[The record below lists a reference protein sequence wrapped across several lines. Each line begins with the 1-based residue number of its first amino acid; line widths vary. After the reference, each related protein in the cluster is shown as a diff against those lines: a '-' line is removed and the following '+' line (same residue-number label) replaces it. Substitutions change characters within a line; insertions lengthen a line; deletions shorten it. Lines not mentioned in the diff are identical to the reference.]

1 MRRPHLPP
9 TSAKEIAVSNNKHNP
24 QQTKHLHSPKRITPM
39 DYKALLEKA
48 LQTHVGTLR
57 LLYHKDGL
65 CLAEADGK
73 LVLCVGNIAYTITS
87 SPQEPCTYLQKAGCL
102 IAAIHNAFNA
112 SEIIGLAETGKK
124 LHTIS
129 GNYYDLGSICQMLA
143 YACEKVTDCSID
155 YLEGLVAMEKMKKM
169 GATSPETA
177 VYVSNLGIKQFSAC
191 FTHSKKWRKV
201 LCQTPNG
208 KYYLKLSGDVH

>member
-1 MRRPHLPP
+1 
-9 TSAKEIAVSNNKHNP
+9 
-24 QQTKHLHSPKRITPM
+24 M
-39 DYKALLEKA
+39 DYKALLELA
-48 LQTHVGTLR
+48 LQTHISTLK
-57 LLYHKDGL
+57 LLYCKDSL
-65 CLAEADGK
+65 CLAEADGT
-73 LVLCVGNIAYTITS
+73 LVLCDGDIVYTITS
-87 SPQEPCTYLQKAGCL
+87 SPQEPCTYLHRDGQQ
-102 IAAIHNAFNA
+102 IAVIHNAFNV
-112 SEIIGLAETGKK
+112 SEIYGLAETGKN

-129 GNYYDLGSICQMLA
+129 GNNYDLGELCQMLA

-155 YLEGLVAMEKMKKM
+155 YLEGIAAMEKMKKI

-177 VYVSNLGIKQFSAC
+177 VPVSKLGIRQFSAC

>member
-1 MRRPHLPP
+1 M
-9 TSAKEIAVSNNKHNP
+9 
-24 QQTKHLHSPKRITPM
+24 
-39 DYKALLEKA
+39 
-48 LQTHVGTLR
+48 
-57 LLYHKDGL
+57 
-65 CLAEADGK
+65 
-73 LVLCVGNIAYTITS
+73 LVLCDGDIVYTITS
-87 SPQEPCTYLQKAGCL
+87 SPQEPCTYLHKAGRL

-112 SEIIGLAETGKK
+112 SEIIGLAATGKK

-129 GNYYDLGSICQMLA
+129 GNDYDLRELCQMLA
-143 YACEKVTDCSID
+143 IAGEKVTDCSID
-155 YLEGLVAMEKMKKM
+155 YLEGIAAMEKMKKM

-177 VYVSNLGIKQFSAC
+177 VPVSKLGIRQFSAC

>member
-1 MRRPHLPP
+1 
-9 TSAKEIAVSNNKHNP
+9 
-24 QQTKHLHSPKRITPM
+24 M
-39 DYKALLEKA
+39 DYKALLEQA
-48 LQTHVGTLR
+48 LQTHVGTIR
-57 LLYHKDGL
+57 LLYHKNGL

-73 LVLCVGNIAYTITS
+73 LVLCAGIVAYTITS
-87 SPQEPCTYLQKAGCL
+87 SPQEPCTYLHRDGQQ
-102 IAAIHNAFNA
+102 IAVIHNAFNV
-112 SEIIGLAETGKK
+112 SEIYGLAETGKK

-129 GNYYDLGSICQMLA
+129 GNDYDIGSLCQMLA
-143 YACEKVTDCSID
+143 IAGKTVTDCSID

-177 VYVSNLGIKQFSAC
+177 VHVSKLGIRQFSAC